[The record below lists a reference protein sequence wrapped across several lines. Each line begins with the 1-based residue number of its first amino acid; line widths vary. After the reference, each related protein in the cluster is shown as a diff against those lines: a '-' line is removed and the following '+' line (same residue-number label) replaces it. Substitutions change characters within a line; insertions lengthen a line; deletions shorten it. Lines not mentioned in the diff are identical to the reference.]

1 MVVQRSQE
9 VGQAPYFRYGRME
22 PPLTRK
28 LGTPS
33 TCCWHDGNC
42 PPPRMRRPQ
51 IRVGCRRANPHFVSA
66 GHPDIR
72 MFVGCVFRGPRR
84 GVSACWRH
92 HAQASTGSG
101 RLQCVAIFGFCQKL
115 LLRRSRLMRFGE
127 VQVVVMVAQA
137 AQTMTAS
144 PRLVNS
150 GAGFAACLA
159 AMDGPV
165 VELNRNLRRQLG
177 CILIWGST
185 LDAMSKFVASPV

>member
-1 MVVQRSQE
+1 MSRGRLCPWVAFS
-9 VGQAPYFRYGRME
+9 VGPGAVHQLWRQA
-22 PPLTRK
+22 
-28 LGTPS
+28 
-33 TCCWHDGNC
+33 
-42 PPPRMRRPQ
+42 
-51 IRVGCRRANPHFVSA
+51 VGKEAEQLAAVIKHKR
-66 GHPDIR
+66 
-72 MFVGCVFRGPRR
+72 
-84 GVSACWRH
+84 
-92 HAQASTGSG
+92 AQAEEGPKVLRSSG
-101 RLQCVAIFGFCQKL
+101 VCQKL

-185 LDAMSKFVASPV
+185 LDAMPKFVVSSV